1 MNRKGF
7 VFTETIVAIVIL
19 TSALLLIYTSFN
31 NVLQSEKVRVDYDD
45 VAYIYRTYRIKN
57 VLDKL
62 NIDGVIQDLKNDDN
76 KYFTTIGVETDSL
89 FTVNSGYRN
98 ILANLLQDYD
108 VIDQL
113 VILKKDK
120 ITKLKE
126 CNLKCAS
133 SSTCNT
139 SETCNS
145 FFSEITDEMRD
156 YIRTIDI
163 DVKCDNVL
171 AVEYETCKDSEKCY
185 KFFSWVSV

>member
-45 VAYIYRTYRIKN
+45 VAYIYRTYYIKN
-57 VLDKL
+57 VLDNL
-62 NIDGVIQDLKNDDN
+62 NINNVLQSLNSDNN
-76 KYFTTIGVETDSL
+76 KYFTTIGIETNSL
-89 FTVNSGYRN
+89 FENNDNYRN
-98 ILANLLQDYD
+98 LLAKILQDYN
-108 VIDQL
+108 VKNQI

-120 ITKLKE
+120 INKLKE
-126 CNLKCAS
+126 CNLTCAS
-133 SSTCNT
+133 DNACSDNESCNT
-139 SETCNS
+139 FFTEVSE
-145 FFSEITDEMRD
+145 EMRN
-156 YIRTIDI
+156 YIKTIDI

-171 AVEYETCKDSEKCY
+171 TIEYETCKDSEKCY